1 MQTYYYIV
9 SQNKVVTKKIFK
21 IILQSAPH
29 NCPTLCDW
37 PVYFKTQK
45 AASKFITRHKL
56 QNTQIYSLEAQK
68 EEDE

>member
-1 MQTYYYIV
+1 MQTYYYII
-9 SQNKVVTKKIFK
+9 SQNKVVTKKGFK

-56 QNTQIYSLEAQK
+56 QNTQIYSLEVQK

>member
-9 SQNKVVTKKIFK
+9 SQNKVVTKKGFK

-29 NCPTLCDW
+29 NCPTLCDG

-45 AASKFITRHKL
+45 SAAKFIARQKL
-56 QNTQIYSLEAQK
+56 QNTSIYNLEVQK
-68 EEDE
+68 NMDR

>member
-1 MQTYYYIV
+1 MQNYYYIV
-9 SQNKVVTKKIFK
+9 SQNKVVTKKGFK

-29 NCPTLCDW
+29 NCPTLCDG

-56 QNTQIYSLEAQK
+56 QNAQIYSLEVQK